1 MFNKTRL
8 ALKWI
13 ETEKQDYCPD
23 AKPKKSIPFQTCG
36 LLKRLKKLEKM
47 YKNDCNCKLSTK
59 YACTVDTVKI

>member
-13 ETEKQDYCPD
+13 ETEKQDCCPD

-36 LLKRLKKLEKM
+36 LLKRLKKLEKKCIKM
-47 YKNDCNCKLSTK
+47 TAIVS
-59 YACTVDTVKI
+59 